1 MYNMGIEVVHITA
14 DGKEIDGETDISK
27 TPGVKTDPNEVL
39 NLFNESI
46 PMFAEFYANWCGH
59 CKTLAPE
66 WKKLIK
72 TIKVPNDQRLAI
84 VSVESAVI
92 NKDIEKVIEQSGLGK
107 VNGFPTIGLIKD
119 KKFISYE
126 GKRDASS
133 MLKFINENIGSKMG
147 GGGGRST
154 RKHKRS
160 STKRKR
166 SSTIK
171 RKRSTKRSSNKKRK
185 SIKRSSKKTHRR
197 KY

>member
-1 MYNMGIEVVHITA
+1 MGIEVVHITA
-14 DGKEIDGETDISK
+14 DGKDIDGKEISK
-27 TPGVKTDPNEVL
+27 TDPKVVL
-39 NLFNESI
+39 TLFNGGT

-66 WKKLIK
+66 WKKLIE
-72 TIKVPNDQRLAI
+72 TIKVPNDQTLAI

-107 VNGFPTIGLIKD
+107 VNGFPTIGLIKE

-133 MLKFINENIGSKMG
+133 MLKFINENVGSKMG

-154 RKHKRS
+154 RKR
-160 STKRKR
+160 TKRKR

-171 RKRSTKRSSNKKRK
+171 RKRSSTRKRNNKRSRK
-185 SIKRSSKKTHRR
+185 TRRR

>member
-1 MYNMGIEVVHITA
+1 MHITA
-14 DGKEIDGETDISK
+14 DGKEIDGTDISK
-27 TPGVKTDPNEVL
+27 TLGVKTDPKEVL
-39 NLFNESI
+39 TLFNGET
-46 PMFAEFYANWCGH
+46 PMFVEFYANWCGH

-66 WKKLIK
+66 WKKLIE
-72 TIKVPNDQRLAI
+72 TIKAPNDQRLAI

-92 NKDIEKVIEQSGLGK
+92 NKDIEKIIEQSGLGK
-107 VNGFPTIGLIKD
+107 VNGFPTIGLIKE

-133 MLKFINENIGSKMG
+133 MLKFIKENVGSIMG

-154 RKHKRS
+154 RKRTKQS
-160 STKRKR
+160 SKKHKR

-171 RKRSTKRSSNKKRK
+171 RKRSSTRKLNKTRK
-185 SIKRSSKKTHRR
+185 SKKTHRR